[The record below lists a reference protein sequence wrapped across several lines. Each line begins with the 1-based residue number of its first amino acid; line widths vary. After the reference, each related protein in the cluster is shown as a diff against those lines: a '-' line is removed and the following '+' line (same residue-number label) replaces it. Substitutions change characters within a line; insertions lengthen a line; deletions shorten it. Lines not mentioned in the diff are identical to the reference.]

1 MFYLEKNEKDFSS
14 KPELLMGNS
23 FRILFSLKWR
33 KVSCGGL
40 ALMTSCNQGGDIV
53 YFVGAG
59 NSKCLSKYAFQC
71 FWLKKLKNRTKI
83 KKFWRNLE
91 KNKFYE
97 FAPKCWLMVWCSVT
111 TSKIKI
117 LQNNKLVQQ
126 KSVTT
131 IMAIALS
138 FTCEKSIFWPAFG
151 VRSTQ
156 TLAEYTTTG
165 AFPVKLPFRV
175 IESWGSNMHD
185 VK

>member
-1 MFYLEKNEKDFSS
+1 MLYILARVYTGARHSECSS
-14 KPELLMGNS
+14 KHVCHS
-23 FRILFSLKWR
+23 
-33 KVSCGGL
+33 
-40 ALMTSCNQGGDIV
+40 
-53 YFVGAG
+53 
-59 NSKCLSKYAFQC
+59 
-71 FWLKKLKNRTKI
+71 FWLKKQEIFAKFS
-83 KKFWRNLE
+83 KKLV
-91 KNKFYE
+91 YE
-97 FAPKCWLMVWCSVT
+97 FAPKRWLMVWCSVT

-117 LQNNKLVQQ
+117 LQYNKLVQQ

-138 FTCEKSIFWPAFG
+138 LTCEKSIFWPAFG